1 MLRSPLSRRPVHVF
15 SLASA
20 KLGKALALGLFLFAC
35 AVPAGGA
42 YVSAPSRSRSG
53 AAGGATAEAA
63 GTAGAQS
70 EGPRYPP
77 ACRQSWALEDVPAGD
92 ARVLVV
98 CGNDIRRE
106 PIVVGAMSRAIDP
119 GLESA
124 HERVCTCA
132 SRMAAP
138 QFVDLVVTAVPDE
151 GRASVEA
158 SEPDGELDPGVAS
171 AFASCVGKI
180 ATSFPRFVGGAC
192 PEIRRRRRS
201 CTRSTSISADEV
213 EL

>member
-1 MLRSPLSRRPVHVF
+1 MK
-15 SLASA
+15 LAT
-20 KLGKALALGLFLFAC
+20 LALGLVAC
-35 AVPAGGA
+35 GVPAGGA
-42 YVSAPSRSRSG
+42 YVSAPSGAGG
-53 AAGGATAEAA
+53 AAGGAAAESSGA
-63 GTAGAQS
+63 AGAQT
-70 EGPRYPP
+70 EGPRSPP

-98 CGNDIRRE
+98 CGNDVRRE

-124 HERVCTCA
+124 HDRVCSCA

-151 GRASVEA
+151 GRAGVET
-158 SEPDGELDPGVAS
+158 SEPEGELDPGVAA

-180 ATSFPRFVGGAC
+180 ATSFPRFAGGAC
-192 PEIRRRRRS
+192 PGGDKTTFVYSFDIDLGR
-201 CTRSTSISADEV
+201 
-213 EL
+213 

>member
-1 MLRSPLSRRPVHVF
+1 MNPGRMYALLSASVR
-15 SLASA
+15 LATF
-20 KLGKALALGLFLFAC
+20 ALGLVAC
-35 AVPAGGA
+35 GAPAGGA
-42 YVSAPSRSRSG
+42 YVNAPSG
-53 AAGGATAEAA
+53 AAGGATPETAA
-63 GTAGAQS
+63 TQAD
-70 EGPRYPP
+70 GPRYPP

-98 CGNDIRRE
+98 CGNDVRRE

-124 HERVCTCA
+124 HDRVCSCA

-151 GRASVEA
+151 GRGGVET
-158 SEPDGELDPGVAS
+158 SEPEGELDPGVAS

-192 PEIRRRRRS
+192 PDGGKTTFVYSFDIDLGR
-201 CTRSTSISADEV
+201 
-213 EL
+213 

>member
-1 MLRSPLSRRPVHVF
+1 MNPVPTYALLSASVR
-15 SLASA
+15 LATV
-20 KLGKALALGLFLFAC
+20 ALGLVAC
-35 AVPAGGA
+35 GVPAGGA
-42 YVSAPSRSRSG
+42 YVSAPSGSG

-70 EGPRYPP
+70 DGPRYPP

-151 GRASVEA
+151 GRAGVET
-158 SEPDGELDPGVAS
+158 SEPEGELDPGVAS

-192 PEIRRRRRS
+192 PDGAKTTFVYSFDIDLVR
-201 CTRSTSISADEV
+201 
-213 EL
+213 